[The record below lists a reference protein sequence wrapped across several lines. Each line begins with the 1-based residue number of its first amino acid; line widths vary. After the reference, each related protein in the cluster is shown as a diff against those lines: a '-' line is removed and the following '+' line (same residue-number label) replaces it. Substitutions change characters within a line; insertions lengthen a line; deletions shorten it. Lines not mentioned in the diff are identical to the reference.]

1 MRIKRSNVKDAGLPA
16 GRDKRRGY
24 LAVELLLVLPILVAL
39 FLGMMQYSL
48 ILAARQSLLAA
59 SREGARVAAHGGT
72 QEEVCATCRRV
83 LGKGSLGAA
92 NVKIRSVFEDPQ
104 HPNDGHDRVE
114 VCISIPTTCVVPD
127 MLRWIGISFRNQDM
141 VAGAV
146 MLKE

>member
-1 MRIKRSNVKDAGLPA
+1 MRIKRSHGKHSDRPS
-16 GRDKRRGY
+16 GRGQRRGI

-48 ILAARQSLLAA
+48 ILGARQSLLAA

-72 QEEVCATCRRV
+72 KEEVCATVRRV
-83 LGKGSLGAA
+83 LGTGSLGAA

-104 HPNDGHDRVE
+104 HPFDGRDRVE
-114 VCISIPTTCVVPD
+114 VCVCVRTTCVVPD
-127 MLRWIGISFRNQDM
+127 MLRWIGISFRNQDL
-141 VAGAV
+141 VVGSV